1 MNKERL
7 ITLSLIILIAAASRL
22 LPHPANVTP
31 ITAIAL
37 FAGAH
42 FSKKWLAFAVP
53 VLAMLVSDMVIGFHN
68 TMWAVYLG
76 FALVVALGFVLNSR
90 KGILPVAIT
99 TLCASIVFFVV
110 SNLGVWISPLYPT
123 TIEGLVTCFT
133 AAIPFFTNSLFG
145 DAFYVTLLFGG
156 FALAQKRFPIL
167 ATA

>member
-37 FAGAH
+37 FAGVH

-53 VLAMLVSDMVIGFHN
+53 VLAMLVSDMVIGFHD

-123 TIEGLVTCFT
+123 TIEGLVACFT